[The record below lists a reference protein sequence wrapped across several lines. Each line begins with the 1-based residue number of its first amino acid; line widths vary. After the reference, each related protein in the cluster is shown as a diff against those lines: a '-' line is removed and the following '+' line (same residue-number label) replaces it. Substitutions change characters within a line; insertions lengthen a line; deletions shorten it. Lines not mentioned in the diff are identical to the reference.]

1 MNEEKLNLKAYAA
14 FVKAQNE
21 FTPVIFDCVNPH
33 FKNKYASLQSCFE
46 AVRKAFNKNGLF
58 LSQKHHITD
67 KTIGIETIL
76 VHESGETLSSG
87 ILYMPVDK
95 VTPQGFGSALTYARR
110 YSLMTFC
117 GIAGEEDDDANKA
130 EQSITFEKQ
139 KTPAPVKAV
148 VIQNNTEERFMF
160 PWEKPAFKKG
170 KFVDEFTD
178 KIILDDI
185 SYCLK
190 MNKKDSDYGKALIKE
205 GLKRNIC
212 DGQGNPIQLTDEIP
226 F

>member
-1 MNEEKLNLKAYAA
+1 MNEEKPNLKAYAA
-14 FVKAQNE
+14 FVKAQKA
-21 FTPVIFDCVNPH
+21 FAPALKTSTNPH
-33 FKNKYASLQSCFE
+33 FKTKYADLSACVE
-46 AVRKAFNKNGLF
+46 AVVDALNSNGIF
-58 LSQKHHITD
+58 LTQRHHTAPN
-67 KTIGIETIL
+67 GVSIETVLI
-76 VHESGETLSSG
+76 HESGEQISSG
-87 ILYMPVDK
+87 VLFVPADK
-95 VTPQGFGSALTYARR
+95 QTPQGYGSALTYARR
-110 YSLMTFC
+110 YSLMTMC
-117 GIAGEEDDDANKA
+117 GIAPEDDDANKA
-130 EQSITFEKQ
+130 EQSFTPQKQ
-139 KTPAPVKAV
+139 STPAPVKAV
-148 VIQNNTEERFMF
+148 VMQNNNERFMF

>member
-1 MNEEKLNLKAYAA
+1 MNEEKKNTKVFAA

-21 FTPVIFDCVNPH
+21 FEPVKFDCVNPH
-33 FKNKYASLQSCFE
+33 FKTKYASLKNCLE

-58 LSQKHHITD
+58 LSQKHNITD
-67 KTIGIETIL
+67 KNIGVETIL

-95 VTPQGFGSALTYARR
+95 PTPQGFGSALTYARR

-117 GIAGEEDDDANKA
+117 GIAGEEDDDGNAAETNKN
-130 EQSITFEKQ
+130 EPVTENKPK
-139 KTPAPVKAV
+139 KT
-148 VIQNNTEERFMF
+148 VIKQNNSSDRFMY
-160 PWEKPAFKKG
+160 PWATPDWKKG
-170 KFVDEFTD
+170 KYIDEFTD

-185 SYCLK
+185 AFQISKNNKDKEYC
-190 MNKKDSDYGKALIKE
+190 KALIKE

-212 DGQGNPIQLTDEIP
+212 DGEGNPIESTDEIP